1 MPALNATL
9 QVASLVEASG
19 IPYVEKLAKVA
30 VAVIELLEKKAKNK
44 EDVKEL
50 CESITNTVDVIKAL
64 VSMHGEQRAAY
75 FKDICT
81 EMERYLTGIADDL
94 KDAQRKHRGLR
105 GFLNVN
111 KLQDAIQGYKKRVD
125 NLKMDFL
132 IHITGDSRFTL
143 VEIHRLLTDVK
154 NVKEAALKED
164 SVIIRITITHAALFF
179 FVSNSHLKIEKIHQ
193 HRIE

>member
-1 MPALNATL
+1 MARSPEPELDELDYLWTT
-9 QVASLVEASG
+9 SLVESSG

-50 CESITNTVDVIKAL
+50 CKSITNTVDVIKAL
-64 VSMHGEQRAAY
+64 VSMHGEQGAAY

-81 EMERYLTGIADDL
+81 EMDRYLASIADDL
-94 KDAQRKHRGLR
+94 KDAQRKHRGLG

-111 KLQDAIQGYKKRVD
+111 KFQDAIQGYKKRVD
-125 NLKMDFL
+125 DLKMDFL
-132 IHITGDSRFTL
+132 IHITGDSRLTL
-143 VEIHRLLTDVK
+143 VEIHRLLADVK

-164 SVIIRITITHAALFF
+164 SQLIPEA
-179 FVSNSHLKIEKIHQ
+179 
-193 HRIE
+193 